1 MDLSAGRCA
10 ITVFKFAN
18 FTRINWI
25 CSLRGAGSF
34 YSWRVQRIRVLP
46 DILASQVA
54 AGEVVERPASVVKE
68 LVENSIDAGAGE
80 IRVDI
85 DQGGVALIRVTDDGC
100 GMSREDAML
109 SLERHATSK
118 LRTAA
123 DLAEIRTLGFRG
135 EAVPSIASVS
145 RFRMV
150 TREKDAVA
158 GTELVVEGGKLRD
171 LRDAGCAPGT
181 VIEARSLFFN
191 MPARRKFLRAESTES
206 AHIEHQL
213 RLHALAAPKV
223 RFRLRRDDREV
234 FDLPPAA
241 RAIERV
247 RQLVGTQLAEELIPL
262 PRVLG
267 NGLSVEGFVLPAA
280 HARKG
285 RRHQCVFLN
294 GRPVEDVVIS
304 RGLTEGFRGAVAEG
318 MHPAAWLW
326 IELEPSMVD
335 VNVHPAKREVRFH
348 RPVEVREAIVESVR
362 EGLREA
368 QSAVAPAVASPKF
381 SPPVFQASSTAT
393 REVPFMP
400 PAPLDILTREEQT
413 MIDDLLAATRAEE
426 SDDVMPDPASSAHV
440 LAAGRFRLLG
450 LLQRRFVLMESDDG
464 LVLFDPKAARERIL
478 YEGMLQ
484 HREAG
489 APVQSLLVPVLLDL
503 DPRDMDLILRER
515 VSLASAGIEIE
526 EFGGNTVQVRSLPE
540 GLGVKDS
547 MGFVREL
554 LDELLHGP
562 VQGGKFA
569 FERLARL
576 LARRASLLVSPSL
589 DEARSLLDELFRCEL
604 PYCAADGRPT
614 MIEFGMRELER
625 RFGGGR

>member
-10 ITVFKFAN
+10 IAISKFAN

>member
-1 MDLSAGRCA
+1 
-10 ITVFKFAN
+10 
-18 FTRINWI
+18 
-25 CSLRGAGSF
+25 
-34 YSWRVQRIRVLP
+34 VQKIRVLS

-118 LRTAA
+118 LRTVG

-150 TREKDAVA
+150 TRERDAVA

-171 LRDAGCAPGT
+171 VREAGCAPGT

-213 RLHALAAPKV
+213 RLHALAAPGV
-223 RFRLRRDDREV
+223 RFRLRRDDREI

-241 RAIERV
+241 RAHERV
-247 RQLVGTQLAEELIPL
+247 RQLVGTQLAQELIPL

-267 NGLSVEGFVLPAA
+267 NGVSVDGFVLPSA

-304 RGLTEGFRGAVAEG
+304 RGLTEGFRGAVGEG
-318 MHPAAWLW
+318 LHPAAWLW
-326 IELEPSMVD
+326 IELEPSLVD

-348 RPVEVREAIVESVR
+348 RPVEVREVIAESVR
-362 EGLREA
+362 EGLRESQTA
-368 QSAVAPAVASPKF
+368 TTPVASAPKF
-381 SPPVFQASSTAT
+381 SPPVFQASATAT
-393 REVPFMP
+393 REVPFTA
-400 PAPLDILTREEQT
+400 PAPLNVLTREEQT
-413 MIDDLLAATRAEE
+413 MIDDLVASAQTEE
-426 SDDVMPDPASSAHV
+426 SSDAANATANIPAIE
-440 LAAGRFRLLG
+440 RFRMLELLHK
-450 LLQRRFVLMESDDG
+450 RFVLMESDDG

-484 HREAG
+484 HRESG
-489 APVQSLLVPVLLDL
+489 VPVQHLLVPVLLDL

-515 VSLASAGIEIE
+515 SSLASAGIEIE

-540 GLGVKDS
+540 GLGLGDS
-547 MGFVREL
+547 LGFVREL

-569 FERLARL
+569 FERLAKL
-576 LARRASLLVSPSL
+576 LSRRASLMVSPSL
-589 DEARSLLDELFRCEL
+589 EEARHLLDELFRCDL

-614 MIEFGMRELER
+614 MIEFGVRELER
-625 RFGGGR
+625 RFGSGR